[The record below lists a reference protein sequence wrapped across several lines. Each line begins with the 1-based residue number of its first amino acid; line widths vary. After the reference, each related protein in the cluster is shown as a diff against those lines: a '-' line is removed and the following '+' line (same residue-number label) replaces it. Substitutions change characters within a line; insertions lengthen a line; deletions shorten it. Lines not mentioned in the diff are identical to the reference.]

1 MAILEYLLGHESD
14 NQNNAQCESLGP
26 VPSVLQVT
34 MAMQWSVLPH
44 SYTHY
49 VSGPL
54 GPCHGPR
61 PWLVSAVTP
70 QWREPDK
77 CPIIFTAVT
86 SIWYESILSRIECVS
101 NQMGNCRSSCPHL
114 ASGKYLLLSTSQ
126 YLCGQFKL
134 IATNLLHATFHSLLK
149 VKHRTQEPN
158 LSMLE
163 QNRII

>member
-26 VPSVLQVT
+26 GPSVL
-34 MAMQWSVLPH
+34 QWSVLPH
-44 SYTHY
+44 SYTPHTMY
-49 VSGPL
+49 LEYGPL

-86 SIWYESILSRIECVS
+86 SI
-101 NQMGNCRSSCPHL
+101 
-114 ASGKYLLLSTSQ
+114 
-126 YLCGQFKL
+126 
-134 IATNLLHATFHSLLK
+134 
-149 VKHRTQEPN
+149 
-158 LSMLE
+158 
-163 QNRII
+163 

>member
-1 MAILEYLLGHESD
+1 MSLTTKTMPSVRVWGRVPLSYKSQWQCNGLCYPTHTHTMYLEY
-14 NQNNAQCESLGP
+14 
-26 VPSVLQVT
+26 
-34 MAMQWSVLPH
+34 
-44 SYTHY
+44 
-49 VSGPL
+49 GPL

-149 VKHRTQEPN
+149 VKHRTEEPN